1 MNTYGI
7 FHLSECS
14 VFKQETLPKTSNLI
28 KPLQADSINVNK
40 ALDLH
45 VTKLRDR
52 FNTEQKYNTTYGYIV
67 TYVFFNL
74 ELNFFHRTVFV

>member
-52 FNTEQKYNTTYGYIV
+52 FNTEQKCFINHKHMVILLHMFSLT
-67 TYVFFNL
+67 
-74 ELNFFHRTVFV
+74 